1 MRALKTLVIGMAVLI
16 FAGVVVLIIGIIDR
30 SSELGDNNTVRL
42 TGFGSVQFELPFGAV
57 VQDTDIDDNRILL
70 RIKLADGGSRLI
82 LLSVATGMQVGT
94 VDLKTGP

>member
-42 TGFGSVQFELPFGAV
+42 TDFGSVQFELPFGAV

-70 RIKLADGGSRLI
+70 RIKLPDGGSRLI
-82 LLSVATGMQVGT
+82 LLSVTTGMQVGT

>member
-42 TGFGSVQFELPFGAV
+42 TGFGSVQFCYFWRSCAGYRHRRQSHP
-57 VQDTDIDDNRILL
+57 L
-70 RIKLADGGSRLI
+70 RIKLPDGGSQLI
-82 LLSVATGMQVGT
+82 LLSVTTGMQVGT

>member
-16 FAGVVVLIIGIIDR
+16 FAGVVLLIIGIIDR
-30 SSELGDNNTVRL
+30 SSELGDNNTARL
-42 TGFGSVQFELPFGAV
+42 TSFGSVRFELPFGAV
-57 VQDTDIDDNRILL
+57 VQDTDIDDDRILL

-82 LLSVATGMQVGT
+82 LFSVASGMQVGT